1 MTRKK
6 MNKKKSIS
14 SDIIVMGN
22 GITSQFF
29 SLVLSKTL
37 GDRIKI
43 SQIDKEIKSHDYVR
57 ALSISLSTVNICK
70 ALDVWNLIEPYCYP
84 VKKIIVTHKGKHESK
99 GSILE
104 FDNHIDQNIA
114 SYIINESDLRKTLS
128 KQIKK
133 YKNIELFE
141 TEINSLDINNQIA
154 TISSD
159 QYDFLSKLIVAGDGR
174 SSIIKKILGTKS
186 ISWDYDQ
193 TALSCLITHSKKNN
207 NIAIENFLNTG
218 PIAILPFGDYQS
230 SLIWSGSRSFINN
243 LKKADR
249 NKLIEEVQAQTR
261 DYIGE
266 ISEIENIG
274 YFDLNFSII
283 RKLIDKRVAFIGDAA
298 HSVHPLAGQGTNIGL
313 RDVAYLS
320 ENIID
325 SIKYGLDFSDKNT
338 LQKYERNR
346 MSDIITSA
354 MTFDLINRLYSN
366 NVRVIEPLKDFA
378 INFVSK
384 VPKLKNNFVEE
395 GAGTKK
401 PDSKLIQGIPLS

>member
-1 MTRKK
+1 

-43 SQIDKEIKSHDYVR
+43 SQIDKEIKSQDYVR
-57 ALSISLSTVNICK
+57 ALSISLSTVNMCK
-70 ALDVWNLIEPYCYP
+70 ALDIWSLIEPYCYP
-84 VKKIIVTHKGKHESK
+84 VKKIIVTHKGKQESK
-99 GSILE
+99 SSILE

-114 SYIINESDLRKTLS
+114 SYIINESDLRKILS
-128 KQIKK
+128 QQIEK
-133 YKNIELFE
+133 YKTIELFE
-141 TEINSLDINNQIA
+141 TEINSLDINNESA
-154 TISSD
+154 LISSN
-159 QYDFLSKLIVAGDGR
+159 QYDFSSKLIVAGDGR
-174 SSIIKKILGTKS
+174 RSIVKKILGIKS

-193 TALSCLITHSKKNN
+193 TALSCLITHSKKND

-230 SLIWSGSRSFINN
+230 SLVWSGTKNFMNN
-243 LKKADR
+243 LNQLDR
-249 NKLIEEVQAQTR
+249 NKLLEEVQMQTR
-261 DYIGE
+261 DYIGK
-266 ISEIENIG
+266 ISKIENIG
-274 YFDLNFSII
+274 FFDLNFSII
-283 RKLIDKRVAFIGDAA
+283 RRLIDTRVAFIGDAA

-325 SIKYGLDFSDKNT
+325 SIKYGLDFSNKNV
-338 LQKYERNR
+338 LQVYERKR
-346 MSDIITSA
+346 MPDIVTSA
-354 MTFDLINRLYSN
+354 MTFDAINRLYSN
-366 NVRVIEPLKDFA
+366 NIQAIEPLKDFA

-384 VPKLKNNFVEE
+384 IPKLKKSFVEE
-395 GAGTKK
+395 GAGTKRTM
-401 PDSKLIQGIPLS
+401 SKLIQGIPIS

>member
-1 MTRKK
+1 

-43 SQIDKEIKSHDYVR
+43 SQIDKEIKSQDYVR

-70 ALDVWNLIEPYCYP
+70 ALDIWSLIEPYCYP
-84 VKKIIVTHKGKHESK
+84 VKKIIVTHKGKQESK
-99 GSILE
+99 SSILK

-114 SYIINESDLRKTLS
+114 SYIINESDLRKILS
-128 KQIKK
+128 QQIEK
-133 YKNIELFE
+133 YKTIELFE
-141 TEINSLDINNQIA
+141 TEINSLDINNESA
-154 TISSD
+154 SISSN
-159 QYDFLSKLIVAGDGR
+159 QYDFTSKLIVAGDGR
-174 SSIIKKILGTKS
+174 GSIVKKILGIKS

-193 TALSCLITHSKKNN
+193 TALSCLITHSKKND

-230 SLIWSGSRSFINN
+230 SLVWSGTKNFMNN
-243 LKKADR
+243 LNQLDR
-249 NKLIEEVQAQTR
+249 NKLLEEVQIQTR

-266 ISEIENIG
+266 ISKVENIG
-274 YFDLNFSII
+274 FFDLNFSII
-283 RKLIDKRVAFIGDAA
+283 RRLIDTRVAFIGDAA

-325 SIKYGLDFSDKNT
+325 SIKYGLDFSNKNV
-338 LQKYERNR
+338 LQEYERKR
-346 MSDIITSA
+346 MPDIVTSA
-354 MTFDLINRLYSN
+354 MTFDAINRLYSN
-366 NVRVIEPLKDFA
+366 NIQAIEPLKDFA

-384 VPKLKNNFVEE
+384 IPKLKKSFVEE
-395 GAGTKK
+395 GAGTKRTI
-401 PDSKLIQGIPLS
+401 SKLIQGIPIS

>member
-1 MTRKK
+1 

-43 SQIDKEIKSHDYVR
+43 SQIDKEIKSQDYVR

-70 ALDVWNLIEPYCYP
+70 ALDIWSLIEPYCYP
-84 VKKIIVTHKGKHESK
+84 VKKIIVTHKGKQESK
-99 GSILE
+99 SSILE

-114 SYIINESDLRKTLS
+114 SYIINESDLRKILS
-128 KQIKK
+128 QQIEK
-133 YKNIELFE
+133 YKTIELFE
-141 TEINSLDINNQIA
+141 TEINSLDINNESA
-154 TISSD
+154 LISSN
-159 QYDFLSKLIVAGDGR
+159 QYDFSSKLIVAGDGR
-174 SSIIKKILGTKS
+174 RSIVKKILGIKS

-193 TALSCLITHSKKNN
+193 TALSCLITHSKKND

-230 SLIWSGSRSFINN
+230 SLVWSGTTHFMNN
-243 LKKADR
+243 LNKVDR
-249 NKLIEEVQAQTR
+249 NKLLEEVQMQTR
-261 DYIGE
+261 DYIGK
-266 ISEIENIG
+266 ISKIENIG
-274 YFDLNFSII
+274 FFDLNFSII
-283 RKLIDKRVAFIGDAA
+283 RRLIDTRVAFIGDAA

-325 SIKYGLDFSDKNT
+325 SIKYGLDFSNKNV
-338 LQKYERNR
+338 LQGYERKR
-346 MSDIITSA
+346 MPDIITSA
-354 MTFDLINRLYSN
+354 MTFDAINRLYSN
-366 NVRVIEPLKDFA
+366 NIQAIEPLKDFA

-384 VPKLKNNFVEE
+384 IPKLKKSFVEE
-395 GAGTKK
+395 GAGTKRTM
-401 PDSKLIQGIPLS
+401 SKLIQGIPIS

>member
-1 MTRKK
+1 

-43 SQIDKEIKSHDYVR
+43 SQIDKEIKSQDYVR
-57 ALSISLSTVNICK
+57 ALSISLSTVNMCK
-70 ALDVWNLIEPYCYP
+70 ALDIWSLIEPYCYP
-84 VKKIIVTHKGKHESK
+84 VKKIIVTHKGKQESK
-99 GSILE
+99 SGILE

-114 SYIINESDLRKTLS
+114 SYIINESDLRKILS
-128 KQIKK
+128 QQIEK
-133 YKNIELFE
+133 YKTIELFE
-141 TEINSLDINNQIA
+141 TEINSLDINNESA
-154 TISSD
+154 LISSN
-159 QYDFLSKLIVAGDGR
+159 QYDFSSKLIVAGDGR
-174 SSIIKKILGTKS
+174 RSIVKKILGIKS

-193 TALSCLITHSKKNN
+193 TALSCLITHSKKND

-230 SLIWSGSRSFINN
+230 SLVWSGTKNFMNN
-243 LKKADR
+243 LNQLDR
-249 NKLIEEVQAQTR
+249 NKLLEEVQMQTR
-261 DYIGE
+261 DYIGK
-266 ISEIENIG
+266 ISKIENIG
-274 YFDLNFSII
+274 FFDLNFSII
-283 RKLIDKRVAFIGDAA
+283 RRLIDTRVAFIGDAA

-325 SIKYGLDFSDKNT
+325 SIKYGLDFSNKNV
-338 LQKYERNR
+338 LQVYERKR
-346 MSDIITSA
+346 MPDIVTSA
-354 MTFDLINRLYSN
+354 MTFDAINRLYSN
-366 NVRVIEPLKDFA
+366 NIQAIEPLKDFA

-384 VPKLKNNFVEE
+384 IPKLKKSFVEE
-395 GAGTKK
+395 GAGTKRTM
-401 PDSKLIQGIPLS
+401 SKLIQGIPIS

>member
-1 MTRKK
+1 

-43 SQIDKEIKSHDYVR
+43 SQIDKEIKSQDYVR
-57 ALSISLSTVNICK
+57 ALSISLSTVNMCK
-70 ALDVWNLIEPYCYP
+70 ALDIWSLIEPYCYP
-84 VKKIIVTHKGKHESK
+84 VKKIIVTHKGKQESK
-99 GSILE
+99 SGILE

-114 SYIINESDLRKTLS
+114 SYIINESDLRKILS
-128 KQIKK
+128 QQIEK
-133 YKNIELFE
+133 YKTIELFE
-141 TEINSLDINNQIA
+141 TEINSLDINNESA
-154 TISSD
+154 LISSN
-159 QYDFLSKLIVAGDGR
+159 QYDFSSKLIVAGDGR
-174 SSIIKKILGTKS
+174 RSIVKKILGIKS

-193 TALSCLITHSKKNN
+193 TALSCLITHSKKND

-230 SLIWSGSRSFINN
+230 SLVWSGTKNFMNN
-243 LKKADR
+243 LNQLDR
-249 NKLIEEVQAQTR
+249 NKLLEEVQMQTR
-261 DYIGE
+261 DYIGK
-266 ISEIENIG
+266 ISKIENIG
-274 YFDLNFSII
+274 FFDLNFSII
-283 RKLIDKRVAFIGDAA
+283 RRLIDTRVAFIGDAA

-325 SIKYGLDFSDKNT
+325 SIKYGLDFSNKNV
-338 LQKYERNR
+338 LQGYERKR
-346 MSDIITSA
+346 MPDIITSA
-354 MTFDLINRLYSN
+354 MTFDAINRLYSN
-366 NVRVIEPLKDFA
+366 NIQAIEPLKDFA

-384 VPKLKNNFVEE
+384 IPKLKKSFVEE
-395 GAGTKK
+395 GAGTKRTM
-401 PDSKLIQGIPLS
+401 SKLIQGIPIS

>member
-1 MTRKK
+1 

-43 SQIDKEIKSHDYVR
+43 SQIDKEIKSQDYVR
-57 ALSISLSTVNICK
+57 ALSISLSTVNMCK
-70 ALDVWNLIEPYCYP
+70 ALDIWSLIEPYCYP
-84 VKKIIVTHKGKHESK
+84 VKKIIVTHKGKQESK
-99 GSILE
+99 SSILE

-114 SYIINESDLRKTLS
+114 SYIINESDLRKILS
-128 KQIKK
+128 QQIEK
-133 YKNIELFE
+133 YKTIELFE
-141 TEINSLDINNQIA
+141 TEINSLDINNESA
-154 TISSD
+154 LISSN
-159 QYDFLSKLIVAGDGR
+159 QYDFSSKLIVAGDGR
-174 SSIIKKILGTKS
+174 RSIVKKILGIKS

-193 TALSCLITHSKKNN
+193 TALSCLITHSKKND

-230 SLIWSGSRSFINN
+230 SLVWSGTKNFMNN
-243 LKKADR
+243 LNQLDR
-249 NKLIEEVQAQTR
+249 NKLLEEVQMQTR
-261 DYIGE
+261 DYIGK
-266 ISEIENIG
+266 ISKIENIG
-274 YFDLNFSII
+274 FFDLNFSII
-283 RKLIDKRVAFIGDAA
+283 RRLIDTRVAFIGDAA

-325 SIKYGLDFSDKNT
+325 SIKYGLDFSNKNV
-338 LQKYERNR
+338 LQGYERKR
-346 MSDIITSA
+346 MPDIITSA
-354 MTFDLINRLYSN
+354 MTFDAINRLYSN
-366 NVRVIEPLKDFA
+366 NIQAIEPLKDFA

-384 VPKLKNNFVEE
+384 IPKLKKSFVEE
-395 GAGTKK
+395 GAGTKRTM
-401 PDSKLIQGIPLS
+401 SKLIQGIPIS